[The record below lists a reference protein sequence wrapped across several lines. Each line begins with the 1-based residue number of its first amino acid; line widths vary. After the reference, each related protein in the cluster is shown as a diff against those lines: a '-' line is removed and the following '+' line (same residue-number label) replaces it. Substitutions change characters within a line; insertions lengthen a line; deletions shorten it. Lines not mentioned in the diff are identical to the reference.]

1 MVPCQTHV
9 MLKWQEHLNSSWAA
23 EDSQTATRQG
33 AAGLYAKLLH
43 NKEVVGVAQPV
54 MDLIGPRLP
63 DFQYESSAAEE
74 REEYLS
80 SLLHS
85 QRCLA
90 HRVLARTPYALGLH
104 HRLVVLQ
111 RIYYALHSK
120 YHDRFR
126 APAPSQTMTSQD
138 SGAMEPAS
146 EPWLPGGGS
155 RVKSGTDVLIEMGVR
170 TGLSLLFALLQQNWR
185 YAREDPG
192 VALCNDVLAT
202 ASSVLASLPPLSLAN
217 ENKIPAVGLDC
228 LAQVADFLKKTSVS
242 SGSGGADRAGR
253 RLALE
258 LLLGLA
264 VQRGSLRFLLEW
276 VEVALAASSSSIT
289 SSTGSQQLQS
299 EGGVGYDLIYQTLL
313 QMRQYSGFR
322 GDSLNSQALKKD
334 ADGLCSLS
342 HVALCLFEEICNLA
356 SNCLCSCSAGSAS
369 PGGVENDAV
378 MVYVWGSNSSH
389 QLAEGTLEKILQ
401 PKLAQGF
408 SDAQMIEAG
417 QYCTFSVSAD
427 GSVKACGKG
436 SYGRLGLGDSNNQSM
451 PKKLALEP
459 PRNMCKV
466 SSSKGSDGHTL
477 AVTGEGEV
485 FSWGDGDYGKLG
497 HGNSAT
503 QKYPKII
510 QGPLLGKVV
519 VCVSAGYR
527 HSAAVTNDGEL
538 YTWGEGDFGRLG
550 HSDSHS
556 RNVPTL
562 VKDISGV
569 GQAACGSSHTMA
581 VAQDGRMVWSFG
593 GGDNGKLGHGDTNR
607 VYRPK
612 VIEALHGFII
622 RKVCAGSQSSLALTS
637 AGQVFAWG
645 CGSCL
650 GCGSSETTSLRPRF
664 IEELSVTKIIDI
676 SCGDSHCLALS
687 HENEVYAWGNNA
699 MGQCGQGHTST
710 PVTKPKKVIGL
721 EGVSIQQ
728 ITAGTSHSLAWT
740 AVPTDRQLV
749 AWHRPFCVDLEES
762 TFTYLRSFLERY
774 CDGIGGEMP
783 PAPFPSRREHHQ
795 FVLLCMK
802 LLSIHLSLAHAGGT
816 GATVLGAQGRPL
828 RNLLFRLIDSS
839 VPESIQQAV
848 MNTLSIGASLL
859 LPPLR
864 ERTELLH
871 SLLPQGPESW
881 ESLSKGQRLQLDM
894 VLNSLQEQSHVA
906 SLLGY
911 SSPGE
916 LTAGAGPLGPPLTS
930 SPDRPSP
937 SPEALHDHLHL
948 AEMLLKTLLLSIG
961 FYTERAFGELEKNS
975 DKQQSSRSQRQTD
988 PPSHFHHLLS
998 ALHKHLLAHCYS
1010 QTNTEDDSSVT
1021 LLHKHLCLLL
1031 PYTAETFRRSTI
1043 LLEESSLD
1051 KHVIHKLHTV
1061 LLSSVAGSLLCQVMY
1076 SLLLLPLWV
1085 VRPLLTHLLCLLEH
1099 LNEFNCLLP
1108 DTALLEER
1116 ELEAACSG
1124 QLDDTERAGPSHGGA
1139 EDDGWVWLLD
1149 LERSVALAI
1158 GRCLGGMLQGP
1169 PPSVQERTSEYW
1181 LCNPL
1186 LRNGLEM
1193 DFEQLDSSTSWLT
1206 EAVLLGCPDAKLAD
1220 LCLSEENSMLME
1232 LALGSS
1238 REPAGGL
1245 WRKMKEYAIS
1255 RDWDNSGP
1263 SGDSLLETACRCSLA
1278 ALLKHTG
1285 LQDEAYWQDKYEPCE
1300 MLIEIYEMVY
1310 KIRSAL
1316 LAHKDTPVTTANTQA
1331 LANSKQSPSGQDRQE
1346 PGPSGREQQADRGK
1360 DQDPELGGHSG
1371 GHGTHQGGQFL
1382 PTTAEHNQ
1390 EEGPEEDTP
1399 SISSM
1404 YLPEV
1409 LQCFLATRE
1418 AMQLQQ
1424 NETVYESSGTSTLP
1438 SSTESPGT
1446 PEREPPNTQGWERRR
1461 GSEEGMSFP
1470 VACHLVVSR
1479 CVFLLLG
1486 VRPAW
1491 QEQSEETGQAE
1502 STGARKS
1509 TSSTDSLLSPKA
1521 EQSRFTL
1528 GSRKPSAG
1536 QSRNSFKNRMGLPLC
1551 SLGIMKDAWER
1562 LRQCIS
1568 PTTSSMCQGGAGSS
1582 SSVLS
1587 QVFHFLCGSLLRPT
1601 PPSSLLEREA
1611 GSQADPKAITL
1622 AMYQQQQRAEVR
1634 LEALCQISS
1643 FLSEMEE
1650 KSSGS
1655 GSSPPLRFPGLLQS
1669 VQLQFLSGCFGL
1681 GTPITGCQS
1690 GDNDQMYHYTSG
1702 TQSASMFTQREL
1714 QSAAHTLYQQVVRVL
1729 RQKVLTEREQT
1740 GSYQPL
1746 LLATVF
1752 ALNFHYQPV
1761 DLVVVCKSGIL
1772 EILPLLTDNTCVLMN
1787 QRWLVASVSGSMLLN
1802 GAVKLACAR
1811 LLQILAIAASSC
1823 EDSLPLDVSQALL
1836 DVMCEQLQSLLHMV
1850 HQQEALENTATEEA
1864 DQDTSTK
1871 RIRIEGMEMVRSSRV
1886 IESQLADFLV
1896 FLRRILS
1903 LRVTK
1908 RVSAFIKWIDPLMTI
1923 ISHKCSS
1930 GSPRFRNLRTKLL
1943 AFHILEG
1950 LLPAC
1955 SDTAQIEQIVDQ
1967 LFGLLSV
1974 CMWEEPLAVKKNQ
1987 EKTAESSNRDPGS
2000 EDESIPIGDFSFD
2013 PYKLICCSLESGN
2026 VLSHGSG
2033 GKGYGLATT
2042 AINSGCFIWKF
2053 NITKENKGNEG
2064 TCIGVSR
2071 WPIRDYNHRTTT
2083 DMWLYRAYSGSLY
2096 HGGELGRALPSFTQ
2110 GDTITCIL
2118 DMEARTIS
2126 FAKNNK
2132 EPKLAFEGV
2141 EATELYPCVLF
2152 YSSNPGEKVALCD
2165 LQMRGMP
2172 SDLLPGEPLCS
2183 PRTTVLLEATV
2194 QLLCRLHQCD
2204 GYWTQHINQH
2214 MQSRLELIGPLM
2226 KEGGLGT
2233 VKHAGP
2239 RPKGI
2244 DEREK
2249 NKEQVRTCVG
2259 EETVEPGDLVTG
2271 PSGLSE
2277 TQLGALC
2284 SEVWPVLA
2292 LIGGVDSGLR
2302 AGGLCLHKPSGRR
2315 ATLLGVLK
2323 EGSPLAKLQWE
2334 EADLSVSFLNSWS
2347 PSDTPL
2353 SSLEPCDV
2361 PQCDVS
2367 RFRGLKPSVLL
2378 DLIFLTGL
2386 LEEQEEARERG
2397 GGAGRTRKS
2406 CSSEQE
2412 EEGWSIPRSVL
2423 ERRLDEDIARVMMDD
2438 DDIERGTGLTE
2449 EREEREGERERNSH
2463 PSPTRALSESCDD
2476 PEEGST
2482 SSSCPPTPTPTLP
2495 TPSPHQT
2502 KPQPDV
2508 FSLELR
2514 AVRVSYLLL
2523 GALKSLAVILSCGK
2537 FTDLLLVPKHQDPS
2551 TAAILTSSSPDQ
2563 AKPGDSGL
2571 SPAPAGEDSN
2581 AAEMRSVL
2589 QFMVRSMVKWAVRP
2603 CPIKQ
2608 SVSLSD
2614 LERAQVLIFKGTL
2627 NTLQEDKGTK
2637 DRKEPGHHSSS
2648 QPLSKTSSSVSLYST
2663 GSEGTAIFG
2672 QSNGASASSST
2683 NDLAAS
2689 LLSALQADG
2698 LENFNPFLP
2707 INLLQRM
2714 VLARFPTLAGLVN
2727 NPPML
2732 HGPGPGFGLA
2742 TSSSCEGFTEQQTSF
2757 MEPCA
2762 NSQARSRG
2770 AERPQMFVPVR
2781 LLEMGFSMRHI
2792 YKAMEAAGVA
2802 GEVDSRTIE
2811 VLASW
2816 MLEHPLTEE
2825 LQMESQP
2832 AGAST
2837 TETPSPDGPETVQ
2850 CPEAPTSEPNESL
2863 LAGLDLVEREN
2874 FLDVHLT
2881 RNRPPPARRQRSSL
2895 GHRTSFR
2902 RADSP
2907 SPNPIPP
2914 LYRQDPGV
2922 SEWPERAETHPFAAE
2937 EESELGYMDDPYHEE
2952 PYEELQFREFI
2963 SSERDTLWMV
2973 EGGEEHQPHDMVQC
2987 ELCNT
2992 LTLQFNNH
3000 MKRHHP
3006 GCGQSAGRRGYRST
3020 GAYVD
3025 GWFGGECGSGSPYYL
3040 LCSTCREKYLAANL
3054 GEIGSKH
3061 DRLKGLAS
3069 DLIGRLDS
3077 TSDED
3082 WELGP
3087 LDDSDPD
3094 RLTGLED
3101 FGVLLRPL
3109 GLSEKKLVP
3118 DPIPFTENDPLGA
3131 LVNSTSNPDGSMIQK
3146 GVVSIDTKGLG
3157 SSGPLT
3163 LGEQAASLR
3172 DPQDR
3177 LQALGRVTS
3186 TAQILLAYSMVM
3198 RALSQTSSSVSVCSA
3213 SSGLEGLGL
3222 ADIRIL
3228 VRLMCLAAAGRVHT
3242 SVDQQGVAGG
3252 SRGCGGATESSSSA
3266 FLSFLSSAIGSLVSH
3281 SPTAYRELVDICTQD
3296 LMAAATGMN
3305 LGAISDPAQRVRL
3318 TSTLKRAPQQDVTP
3332 LTPPTFLVTQSL
3344 VSLLTEKG
3352 IRYRYSPERTVTEQH
3367 ETKGPEA
3374 GSPSAAVPPPQVGA
3388 RVGPLEL
3395 ANALAACAL
3404 SARLTSKHRQW
3415 AAQQLVQALAAS
3427 ERERDNPIRPQTYS
3441 DMAGDLRKCPLKK
3454 LEGHHGRVTSCTWN
3468 NEQGLLATGAQD
3480 GTVRLWDVNQ
3490 NTADLQCTHSC
3501 SISDDRRGSEA
3512 AGGAHLVSPVYW
3524 SSGGT
3529 LLAAFQNKI
3538 INIWTVN
3545 GAQGHVEAQPSWVTA
3560 LSWVQTSSPFPT
3572 QGGIAGK
3579 DAQPESL
3586 LVGRLDGSL
3595 CRLQVTE
3602 DFSIEST
3609 ELTRC
3614 HRKESP
3620 QCVAWHSVDKP
3631 FAVGYPDGKILL
3643 ATAESYETEQPLL
3656 LSAFPESVSILRWD
3670 PTGHLLLSTGRSEVV
3685 KIWGRAGGTWITL
3698 HSLFHT
3704 GTVNTAEWC
3713 PLPGRG
3719 PEPRLMMAVGSQN
3732 GLLNVWTLPQG
3743 GTNVSVPKFLGS
3755 SSSQEN
3761 NSGIKRGS
3769 AKCVFRLSGHITAV
3783 KTLSFCPSGLALVS
3797 GGIGGLLNIWSLQD
3811 GSILQTVVT
3820 GLGSVVSTTWI
3831 PNVGVAACS
3840 GRSKDALLIRCTSDW
3855 ISQNHVLASC
3865 RTVLRTQGILG
3876 LNRAP
3881 CMAVFLERL
3890 PTLLQE
3896 QYSYE
3901 RSHVT
3906 AGDQLV
3912 HSAFL
3917 QSLAS
3922 LTVGLSLEQY
3932 LCRPCRPPH
3941 HHPASL
3947 SLDHTHSC
3955 PMEWSWLQT
3964 FSTTVKS
3971 AEAIA
3976 RGTAF
3981 PESFTVPEFQ
3991 QAGTTELT
3999 KPLDN
4004 SKWSFMMDEQLM
4016 SWATTR
4022 PEDWQQGGKSQ
4033 VFLWGNG
4040 RHGQLADA
4048 GTNLMV
4054 PTIAPSLSQTH
4065 QVVCGQNCTFL
4076 VQANGTVLA
4085 VGEGSYGRLGQGN
4098 SDDLY
4103 TPTVISALQGYVVT
4117 QLVTSC
4123 GSDGHSLALTETG
4136 EVFSWGDGDYGKLGH
4151 GNSERQRRPKQ
4162 VEALQGEEVVQ
4173 LACGFKHSA
4182 VITTDGKLLT
4192 FGSGDSGRLGQRSTS
4207 NKMLPERVTALEG
4220 YHIGQVSC
4228 GINHTLVLSSDGMS
4242 VWSFGDGDY
4251 GKLGTGPCTV
4261 KSYPQKVEQLCNK
4274 GIKKVGCGTQF
4285 SVVLA
4290 KDGHVYTFGQERL
4303 IGLPD
4308 SLLKNHNRPQVVP
4321 ALEGVFVEDIA
4332 VGCEHV
4338 LVLSSTGD
4346 VYAWGCNC
4354 EGQLGLGHSSPV
4366 KEPTLVTGL
4375 QGNNVRQISAGR
4387 CHSSAWT
4394 TPSPS
4399 VKASGASAN
4408 LQLGLPQSIPPQY
4421 NALKDCSPDVLNTR
4435 LRVLYH
4441 FSDLMYKSWRL
4452 LNLHPRNQVSSSRYS
4467 SGTAAIVQGQLRGL
4481 LSPKVNTLPLVR
4493 SIGRTMTQGKTYGPQ
4508 ITVKRIS
4515 TRGRSSKPIFVQ
4527 IAKQVVSLNPLELRL
4542 PSRAW
4547 KVKLV
4552 GEGADDAGGVFD
4564 DTITEMCQELQ
4575 SGVVDLLIHTP
4586 NSSTDVGSNT
4596 DRFLLNPAAV
4606 SEDHMVQFRFLGI
4619 LMAVAIRTKKPLDLH
4634 LAPWVWKQLC
4644 CIPLGG
4650 PDLEEVDLLTY
4661 RSLHGIRHLDN
4672 SGITEDNFHVMIP
4685 LDSFMAHS
4693 ADGKLVPV
4701 VPGGHNISLTF
4712 SNKSDYV
4719 ERTLDYRLHEMDR
4732 QVAAVREGMSS
4743 IIPVPLLSLLTARQ
4757 LEQLVCG
4764 LPEVSVEMLKKVV
4777 RYRDITDSHQLIGWL
4792 WQSLE
4797 EFANEERVLFLR
4809 FVSGRSRL
4817 PSNPADITQKFQIIK
4832 VDRPVNGLPTAQTCF
4847 FQLRLPPY
4855 TSQAIL
4861 AERLRYS
4868 IHNCPS
4874 IDMDNYMLSRNTDPA
4889 DGSDTEY

>member
-9 MLKWQEHLNSSWAA
+9 MLKWQEHLNSSWAT
-23 EDSQTATRQG
+23 EDSVQTARRQG
-33 AAGLYAKLLH
+33 AAVLYDKLLH
-43 NKEVVGVAQPV
+43 NKEVVGLAQPV
-54 MDLIGPRLP
+54 QDLIGPRLP

-80 SLLHS
+80 ALLHS

-90 HRVLARTPYALGLH
+90 HRMLARTPFALGLH

-126 APAPSQTMTSQD
+126 SPPPAQAAA
-138 SGAMEPAS
+138 SGSECGVLEPVA
-146 EPWLPGGGS
+146 EPWLPGSSS
-155 RVKSGTDVLIEMGVR
+155 RSKTGTDVLIEMGVR

-185 YAREDPG
+185 YASAAHAAREDPG
-192 VALCNDVLAT
+192 AALCNDVLAT

-217 ENKIPAVGLDC
+217 ENKISAVGLDC

-242 SGSGGADRAGR
+242 SGGGGGGGADRAGR

-276 VEVALAASSSSIT
+276 VEVALAASSSYASSPS
-289 SSTGSQQLQS
+289 SSTTPSSSSSRPLPS
-299 EGGVGYDLIYQTLL
+299 EPEAGVGYDLIHQTLL

-322 GDSLNSQALKKD
+322 GDSANTQVLKKD

-342 HVALCLFEEICNLA
+342 HVALCLFEEICTLA
-356 SNCLCSCSAGSAS
+356 SNCLCSCSSAGSAT
-369 PGGVENDAV
+369 PGVENDTV

-451 PKKLALEP
+451 PKKLVLEP
-459 PRNMCKV
+459 PRNMKKV

-477 AVTGEGEV
+477 AVTAEGEV

-569 GQAACGSSHTMA
+569 GQAACGSSHTVA
-581 VAQDGRMVWSFG
+581 VAQDGRIVWSFG

-612 VIEALHGFII
+612 VIEALHGYVI

-762 TFTYLRSFLERY
+762 TFTYLRNFLERY
-774 CDGIGGEMP
+774 CDGIGDDTP
-783 PAPFPSRREHHQ
+783 PAPFPSKREHHQ

-828 RNLLFRLIDSS
+828 RNLLFRLIDSN

-911 SSPGE
+911 SAPGE
-916 LTAGAGPLGPPLTS
+916 LGASGPPLAHTPS
-930 SPDRPSP
+930 DRPS
-937 SPEALHDHLHL
+937 STSSLPEAYDNLHL
-948 AEMLLKTLLLSIG
+948 AEVLLKTLLLSIG

-975 DKQQSSRSQRQTD
+975 DKKQSSQTPRQTD

-998 ALHKHLLAHCYS
+998 ALHKHLLAHCYIY
-1010 QTNTEDDSSVT
+1010 TNTEDDSSVT

-1031 PYTAETFRRSTI
+1031 PYAAETFRRSTI
-1043 LLEESSLD
+1043 LLEESNLD
-1051 KHVIHKLHTV
+1051 THVITKLHLV
-1061 LLSSVAGSLLCQVMY
+1061 LYSSVAGSLLCQVMY
-1076 SLLLLPLWV
+1076 SLLLLPLGV
-1085 VRPLLTHLLCLLEH
+1085 VRPLLSHLLALLEH
-1099 LNEFNCLLP
+1099 LNHFNSLLP
-1108 DTALLEER
+1108 DTARLEEL
-1116 ELEAACSG
+1116 ELDTQETAESCS
-1124 QLDDTERAGPSHGGA
+1124 DKRDGGRSSLGTP
-1139 EDDGWVWLLD
+1139 EEDGWVWLLD

-1169 PPSVQERTSEYW
+1169 PLSVHERMSEFW
-1181 LCNPL
+1181 LVNPL

-1193 DFEQLDSSTSWLT
+1193 DLEQLDCSTAWLT
-1206 EAVLLGCPDAKLAD
+1206 EAVLLGCTDARLSDLNLAED
-1220 LCLSEENSMLME
+1220 TSMLLE
-1232 LALGSS
+1232 LALGSA
-1238 REPAGGL
+1238 REPASSL
-1245 WRKMKEYAIS
+1245 WRKMKDFAAS
-1255 RDWDNSGP
+1255 RDWDSGGP
-1263 SGDSLLETACRCSLA
+1263 SGDSLLETVCRCSLA

-1285 LQDEAYWQDKYEPCE
+1285 LQDEAYWQDRLEPCE
-1300 MLIEIYEMVY
+1300 RLIEIYEMVEQ
-1310 KIRSAL
+1310 IRSTL
-1316 LAHKDTPVTTANTQA
+1316 LAHKDSSGKAANAQA
-1331 LANSKQSPSGQDRQE
+1331 LATAKQSSHGSQSPSEDRPDMELQE
-1346 PGPSGREQQADRGK
+1346 ASSQAAGAAM
-1360 DQDPELGGHSG
+1360 
-1371 GHGTHQGGQFL
+1371 
-1382 PTTAEHNQ
+1382 AEHNQ
-1390 EEGPEEDTP
+1390 EEAAEEDTP

-1438 SSTESPGT
+1438 SSAESPDS
-1446 PEREPPNTQGWERRR
+1446 PEREALSRQQWERQR
-1461 GSEEGMSFP
+1461 GSEEGLPFP
-1470 VACHLVVSR
+1470 AACHLVVSR
-1479 CVFLLLG
+1479 CLFLLLG

-1491 QEQSEETGQAE
+1491 QEPSETDAGR
-1502 STGARKS
+1502 SDSYGARKS
-1509 TSSTDSLLSPKA
+1509 SSSTESLLSPRSEGRFSMDSKKSDP
-1521 EQSRFTL
+1521 SRTSS
-1528 GSRKPSAG
+1528 G
-1536 QSRNSFKNRMGLPLC
+1536 SFKNKMGLPLC

-1568 PTTSSMCQGGAGSS
+1568 PTNSTVCHDGGAGSS
-1582 SSVLS
+1582 PVLS
-1587 QVFHFLCGSLLRPT
+1587 QVLHFLCGNLLRPS
-1601 PPSSLLEREA
+1601 PSSPLSQLEREA
-1611 GSQADPKAITL
+1611 GGQADPKAITL
-1622 AMYQQQQRAEVR
+1622 AMSQQQHRAEVR
-1634 LEALCQISS
+1634 LEALCQISF

-1655 GSSPPLRFPGLLQS
+1655 TAPPRFPGLLQS

-1681 GTPITGCQS
+1681 GTPYTGCGS
-1690 GDNDQMYHYTSG
+1690 GDSDKIQHYTSG
-1702 TQSASMFTQREL
+1702 TQSASMAAQRDL
-1714 QSAAHTLYQQVVRVL
+1714 QAAAHGLYQQVVRVL
-1729 RQKVLTEREQT
+1729 RQKVHLEKEQT
-1740 GSYQPL
+1740 GSYQHL

-1752 ALNFHYQPV
+1752 GLNFHYQPV
-1761 DLVVVCKSGIL
+1761 DLVVVIKCGVLDIL
-1772 EILPLLTDNTCVLMN
+1772 SQLTDNTCVLMN
-1787 QRWLVASVSGSMLLN
+1787 QRWLASSVSGHMLLS
-1802 GAVKLACAR
+1802 GAVKLASAR

-1823 EDSLPLDVSQALL
+1823 EEDLPLEVSQALM
-1836 DVMCEQLQSLLHMV
+1836 DVMCEQLQSLLHTV
-1850 HQQEALENTATEEA
+1850 SQQEALERVGAQELELEVVA
-1864 DQDTSTK
+1864 K
-1871 RIRIEGMEMVRSSRV
+1871 RPKLDGMEVFRSSKV

-1903 LRVTK
+1903 QRVTK
-1908 RVSAFIKWIDPLMTI
+1908 KVSAFVKWIDPLMTI

-1943 AFHILEG
+1943 AFHLLEC
-1950 LLPAC
+1950 LLSSCSEPAQM
-1955 SDTAQIEQIVDQ
+1955 TQIVNQ
-1967 LFGLLSV
+1967 LFGLLSFY
-1974 CMWEEPLAVKKNQ
+1974 MWEEPLVEKKKREDMS
-1987 EKTAESSNRDPGS
+1987 EKHTRESGS
-2000 EDESIPIGDFSFD
+2000 DDECIPIGDFSFD
-2013 PYKLICCSLESGN
+2013 PYKLICCSLENGN

-2042 AINSGCFIWKF
+2042 AITSGCFIWKF
-2053 NITKENKGNEG
+2053 YITKENKGNEG

-2126 FAKNNK
+2126 FGKNNK

-2141 EATELYPCVLF
+2141 DATELYPCVLF

-2194 QLLCRLHQCD
+2194 QLLSRLNQCD
-2204 GYWTQHINQH
+2204 HWTPIISQHIQE
-2214 MQSRLELIGPLM
+2214 RLELIGPLM

-2233 VKHAGP
+2233 VKPAGVGS
-2239 RPKGI
+2239 KASEEQDG
-2244 DEREK
+2244 EK
-2249 NKEQVRTCVG
+2249 VDQAPGHSPPG
-2259 EETVEPGDLVTG
+2259 ELVTG

-2277 TQLGALC
+2277 VQLAALC

-2361 PQCDVS
+2361 QRSDVT
-2367 RFRGLKPSVLL
+2367 RLQGLKPSVLL
-2378 DLIFLTGL
+2378 DLILLTGL
-2386 LEEQEEARERG
+2386 LEEQEGVRG
-2397 GGAGRTRKS
+2397 GRGRPPPPRKS
-2406 CSSEQE
+2406 CSDE
-2412 EEGWSIPRSVL
+2412 ENVPRAEL
-2423 ERRLDEDIARVMMDD
+2423 ERLLDEDIARVMDECLEGVGLPEEEEEEEEEEKSRESVEER
-2438 DDIERGTGLTE
+2438 IERDPF
-2449 EREEREGERERNSH
+2449 
-2463 PSPTRALSESCDD
+2463 PSPSSPGAIVTEPSEEQEVASSPPPHPPRA
-2476 PEEGST
+2476 
-2482 SSSCPPTPTPTLP
+2482 
-2495 TPSPHQT
+2495 
-2502 KPQPDV
+2502 PQQAKPDV

-2514 AVRVSYLLL
+2514 SVRVSYLLL
-2523 GALKSLAVILSCGK
+2523 GSLKSLAVILSMGK
-2537 FTDLLLVPKHQDPS
+2537 FTDMLLVPKHDLPTSLSSPS
-2551 TAAILTSSSPDQ
+2551 PNQSPDQ
-2563 AKPGDSGL
+2563 SKAGGPG
-2571 SPAPAGEDSN
+2571 PGEES
-2581 AAEMRSVL
+2581 AELRTVL
-2589 QFMVRSMVKWAVRP
+2589 QFVVRRMVKWAVRP
-2603 CPIKQ
+2603 CPIRQ
-2608 SVSLSD
+2608 SVALAD
-2614 LERAQVLIFKGTL
+2614 LERAQIMVYRGALSSL
-2627 NTLQEDKGTK
+2627 HEDKGVK
-2637 DRKEPGHHSSS
+2637 DRKESGHHSSS
-2648 QPLSKTSSSVSLYST
+2648 QPVSKSSSSVSLYST

-2672 QSNGASASSST
+2672 QSNGGSASSST

-2689 LLSALQADG
+2689 LLTALQADG

-2727 NPPML
+2727 TPPML
-2732 HGPGPGFGLA
+2732 HPGFSLA
-2742 TSSSCEGFTEQQTSF
+2742 SSASCEGFTEQQTSF
-2757 MEPCA
+2757 LEPMPC
-2762 NSQARSRG
+2762 STQARSSL
-2770 AERPQMFVPVR
+2770 ERPQMFVPVR

-2792 YKAMEAAGVA
+2792 YRAMEAAGVT

-2816 MLEHPLTEE
+2816 MLEHPLTEDQQTGE
-2825 LQMESQP
+2825 GQTLGDSVD
-2832 AGAST
+2832 S
-2837 TETPSPDGPETVQ
+2837 PSPDGPETVQ
-2850 CPEAPTSEPNESL
+2850 CPEVPIREPSESL

-2881 RNRPPPARRQRSSL
+2881 RNRPPPARRQRSGL
-2895 GHRTSFR
+2895 GQRTSFR

-2922 SEWPERAETHPFAAE
+2922 SDWPEQVESHPYAAE

-2952 PYEELQFREFI
+2952 PYEELLTPEFI

-2973 EGGEEHQPHDMVQC
+2973 EGGEEHHEHHEMVEC

-3040 LCSTCREKYLAANL
+3040 LCTTCREKYLAANL
-3054 GEIGSKH
+3054 GEAGSKH
-3061 DRLKGLAS
+3061 HRMKGLAS

-3077 TSDED
+3077 TGSDDD
-3082 WELGP
+3082 WELS
-3087 LDDSDPD
+3087 LQEESDSD
-3094 RLTGLED
+3094 RLTGQED
-3101 FGVLLRPL
+3101 FTQLLRPL
-3109 GLSEKKLVP
+3109 GLSEKRLVP
-3118 DPIPFTENDPLGA
+3118 DPISFSEPDPLGA
-3131 LVNSTSNPDGSMIQK
+3131 LVHGAGRPERVLVQK
-3146 GVVSIDTKGLG
+3146 GLVSFDQKGA
-3157 SSGPLT
+3157 SGPLS

-3177 LQALGRVTS
+3177 LQALRRVTS

-3198 RALSQTSSSVSVCSA
+3198 RALCQTSSSA
-3213 SSGLEGLGL
+3213 SMSSQSRGLEALGL
-3222 ADIRIL
+3222 ANIRIL
-3228 VRLMCLAAAGRVHT
+3228 VRLMCLAAAGRVPAHA
-3242 SVDQQGVAGG
+3242 DQEA
-3252 SRGCGGATESSSSA
+3252 AAAAASSGRAASSG

-3281 SPTAYRELVDICTQD
+3281 SPSTYGELVDICTQD
-3296 LMAAATGMN
+3296 LMAAATGTN
-3305 LGAISDPAQRVRL
+3305 IGAISDPQQRARLGSGLKTSPQGPHAQH
-3318 TSTLKRAPQQDVTP
+3318 QTP
-3332 LTPPTFLVTQSL
+3332 STFLVTQSL

-3352 IRYRYSPERTVTEQH
+3352 IRYRYTPDRTTEY
-3367 ETKGPEA
+3367 EA
-3374 GSPSAAVPPPQVGA
+3374 KDSGSPGTSSTTIGSPPPQLVA

-3395 ANALAACAL
+3395 ANALAACVL

-3415 AAQQLVQALAAS
+3415 AAQQLVQALASS
-3427 ERERDNPIRPQTYS
+3427 ERENPARPQTYS

-3454 LEGHHGRVTSCTWN
+3454 LEGHTGRVTSCSWSG
-3468 NEQGLLATGAQD
+3468 EQALLATAAQD
-3480 GTVRLWDVNQ
+3480 GTVRLWDVSQ
-3490 NTADLQCTHSC
+3490 TTADLQATLTC
-3501 SISDDRRGSEA
+3501 SLIDDRQSSER
-3512 AGGAHLVSPVYW
+3512 AGGAHLVSPAYW
-3524 SSGGT
+3524 SSGGS
-3529 LLAAFQNKI
+3529 LLAAFQHKHL
-3538 INIWTVN
+3538 NIWTLD
-3545 GAQGHVEAQPSWVTA
+3545 GARSHVEAQGSWVTA
-3560 LSWVQTSSPFPT
+3560 LCWAQTSSP
-3572 QGGIAGK
+3572 
-3579 DAQPESL
+3579 L
-3586 LVGRLDGSL
+3586 LPSSQTSGACYDSPAENLLLGRLDGSL
-3595 CRLQVTE
+3595 CWLQVTLQE
-3602 DFSIEST
+3602 QDICVEST
-3609 ELTRC
+3609 ELLRC
-3614 HRKESP
+3614 HRKEAP
-3620 QCVAWHSVDKP
+3620 QCVAWHSEDKP

-3643 ATAESYETEQPLL
+3643 ATARTSETEQPLL
-3656 LSAFPESVSILRWD
+3656 LSAFPESVSALKWD

-3685 KIWGRAGGTWITL
+3685 KIWGRAAGSWMTL

-3704 GTVNTAEWC
+3704 GTVNTAVWC
-3713 PLPGRG
+3713 PLPGKG
-3719 PEPRLMMAVGSQN
+3719 PEPRLMMAVGCQN
-3732 GLLNVWTLPQG
+3732 GLLYVWTLPQG
-3743 GTNVSVPKFLGS
+3743 GNSVSVPNFLSNSPSQEKS
-3755 SSSQEN
+3755 SST
-3761 NSGIKRGS
+3761 KRGS

-3783 KTLSFCPSGLALVS
+3783 KTLSFCHSGLALVS

-3811 GSILQTVVT
+3811 GSVLQTVVT
-3820 GLGSVVSTTWI
+3820 GLGSVVCTTWI

-3840 GRSKDALLIRCTSDW
+3840 GRSKDILLIHCSPDW
-3855 ISQNHVLASC
+3855 ISQNHVLAYC
-3865 RTVLRTQGILG
+3865 RTVLRNQGILG

-3890 PTLLQE
+3890 PLLLQE
-3896 QYSYE
+3896 QYTYE
-3901 RSHVT
+3901 RNHVT

-3922 LTVGLSLEQY
+3922 LTVGLSLEQH
-3932 LCRPCRPPH
+3932 LCRCPRPPH
-3941 HHPASL
+3941 HAGPDTPHS
-3947 SLDHTHSC
+3947 SC
-3955 PMEWSWLQT
+3955 PLEWSWLAT
-3964 FSTTVKS
+3964 YATTIRS
-3971 AEAIA
+3971 AEALA
-3976 RGTAF
+3976 RGTVF

-3991 QAGTTELT
+3991 ETGVVELS

-4016 SWATTR
+4016 TWATTR
-4022 PEDWQQGGKSQ
+4022 PEDWQQGGKSE
-4033 VFLWGNG
+4033 VYMWGNG

-4054 PTIAPSLSQTH
+4054 PTLAPSLSQTQ

-4076 VQANGTVLA
+4076 VQASGTVLA

-4103 TPTVISALQGYVVT
+4103 APTVISALQGYVVT

-4162 VEALQGEEVVQ
+4162 IEALQGEEVVE

-4182 VITTDGKLLT
+4182 VVTVDGKLFT

-4207 NKMLPERVTALEG
+4207 NKMLPERVAALEG

-4228 GINHTLVLSSDGMS
+4228 GINHTLVLSSDGMTI
-4242 VWSFGDGDY
+4242 WAFGDGDY

-4261 KSYPQKVEQLCNK
+4261 KCYPQKVEQLCNK
-4274 GIKKVGCGTQF
+4274 GIRKIGCGTQF

-4290 KDGHVYTFGQERL
+4290 NDGHVYTFGQERL

-4308 SLLKNHNRPQVVP
+4308 SMLKNHNRPQVVP
-4321 ALEGVFVEDIA
+4321 ALEGVFVEDMA

-4338 LVLSSTGD
+4338 LALSSTGD

-4354 EGQLGLGHSSPV
+4354 EGQLGLGHCNPV
-4366 KEPTLVTGL
+4366 KEPTLITAL
-4375 QGNNVRQISAGR
+4375 QGKNIRQVSAGR
-4387 CHSSAWT
+4387 CHTSAWT
-4394 TPSPS
+4394 APSTS
-4399 VKASGASAN
+4399 TKATGSCGS

-4421 NALKDCSPDVLNTR
+4421 NALKDCSPDILNTR

-4441 FSDLMYKSWRL
+4441 FSDLMYRSWRL
-4452 LNLHPRNQVSSSRYS
+4452 LNLDPRNQVSASRYS

-4586 NSSTDVGSNT
+4586 NSSTDIGSNT
-4596 DRFLLNPAAV
+4596 DRFLLNPGAA

-4644 CIPLGG
+4644 TIPLGG

-4661 RSLHGIRHLDN
+4661 RSLQGILHLDN
-4672 SGITEDNFHVMIP
+4672 TDITEDNFPVMIP
-4685 LDSFMAHS
+4685 LDSFVAHS

-4701 VPGGHNISLTF
+4701 VPGGRNISLNF
-4712 SNKSDYV
+4712 SNRTEYV
-4719 ERTLDYRLHEMDR
+4719 EKALEYRLHEMDS
-4732 QVAAVREGMSS
+4732 QVAAVREGMST

-4764 LPEVSVEMLKKVV
+4764 LPEVSVETLKKVV
-4777 RYRDITDSHQLIGWL
+4777 RYRDITDTHQLIGWL

-4797 EFANEERVLFLR
+4797 EFTNEERVLFLR

-4832 VDRPVNGLPTAQTCF
+4832 VDRPINGLPTAQTCF

-4855 TSQAIL
+4855 TSQAVL

-4874 IDMDNYMLSRNTDPA
+4874 IDMDNYMLSRNTDAA

>member
-1 MVPCQTHV
+1 MVPSQTHV
-9 MLKWQEHLNSSWAA
+9 MLKWQEHLNSSWSA
-23 EDSQTATRQG
+23 EDSVQTATRGG
-33 AAGLYAKLLH
+33 AAALYAKLLH
-43 NKEVVGVAQPV
+43 NREVVGLAQPV
-54 MDLIGPRLP
+54 QDLIGPRLP
-63 DFQYESSAAEE
+63 DFQYEWSAAEE
-74 REEYLS
+74 KQEHVAA
-80 SLLHS
+80 LLHS
-85 QRCLA
+85 QRCLTQ
-90 HRVLARTPYALGLH
+90 RMLARTPYALALH
-104 HRLVVLQ
+104 HRTLALQ

-126 APAPSQTMTSQD
+126 PAPPAPSAAAAAEA
-138 SGAMEPAS
+138 GALEPAA
-146 EPWLPGGGS
+146 EPWSPGA
-155 RVKSGTDVLIEMGVR
+155 RVRSGTDVLIEMGVR
-170 TGLSLLFALLQQNWR
+170 TGLSLLFALLQQNWLQ
-185 YAREDPG
+185 ARRDPG
-192 VALCNDVLAT
+192 LALCNDVLAT
-202 ASSVLASLPPLSLAN
+202 ASSVLSSLPPLSLAN

-242 SGSGGADRAGR
+242 GSGADRAGR

-264 VQRGSLRFLLEW
+264 MQRGSLRFLLEW
-276 VEVALAASSSSIT
+276 MEVALAASAAASAVSC
-289 SSTGSQQLQS
+289 GSDPSRAQ
-299 EGGVGYDLIYQTLL
+299 GGIGYDLIAQTLL
-313 QMRQYSGFR
+313 KMRQYSGFR
-322 GDSLNSQALKKD
+322 GESVNAQLLKKD
-334 ADGLCSLS
+334 LDGLCNLA
-342 HVALCLFEEICNLA
+342 HVVLCLFEEICNLA
-356 SNCLCSCSAGSAS
+356 SNCLCSCSTGSAA
-369 PGGVENDAV
+369 PGMEGDAV

-436 SYGRLGLGDSNNQSM
+436 SYGRLGLGDSNNQSV
-451 PKKLALEP
+451 PKKLVLEP
-459 PRNMCKV
+459 PRNMRKV

-569 GQAACGSSHTMA
+569 GQAACGSSHTIA
-581 VAQDGRMVWSFG
+581 VAQDGRIVWSFG

-612 VIEALHGFII
+612 VIEALHGFIV

-710 PVTKPKKVIGL
+710 PVTKPKKVVGL

-762 TFTYLRSFLERY
+762 TFAYLRSFLERY
-774 CDGIGGEMP
+774 CDGISSDTP
-783 PAPFPSRREHHQ
+783 PTPFPSKREHHQ

-839 VPESIQQAV
+839 APESIQQAV
-848 MNTLSIGASLL
+848 MSTLSIGASLL

-881 ESLSKGQRLQLDM
+881 ETLSKGQRLQLDM

-916 LTAGAGPLGPPLTS
+916 FTAGLPP
-930 SPDRPSP
+930 PPSP
-937 SPEALHDHLHL
+937 ADRTSGSSDAHDHFHL
-948 AEMLLKTLLLSIG
+948 AEVLLKTLLLSIG

-975 DKQQSSRSQRQTD
+975 DKQQPSQAPKQTS

-998 ALHKHLLAHCYS
+998 AMHKHLLAHCYI
-1010 QTNTEDDSSVT
+1010 NTSAEDDNSVK

-1031 PYTAETFRRSTI
+1031 PYAAETFRRSTL

-1051 KHVIHKLHTV
+1051 KHVIKKLHSV
-1061 LLSSVAGSLLCQVMY
+1061 LYGSVAGSLLCQVMY
-1076 SLLLLPLWV
+1076 SLLLLPLLV
-1085 VRPLLTHLLCLLEH
+1085 VRPLLPHLLSLLEH
-1099 LNEFNCLLP
+1099 LNELNCFLP
-1108 DTALLEER
+1108 DTGLLEET
-1116 ELEAACSG
+1116 ELEGACPELTEGVGPASG
-1124 QLDDTERAGPSHGGA
+1124 VESET
-1139 EDDGWVWLLD
+1139 WVWLLD

-1169 PPSVQERTSEYW
+1169 PLSIQETTADFW
-1181 LCNPL
+1181 LRNPL

-1193 DFEQLDSSTSWLT
+1193 DFEQLDSSMAWLT
-1206 EAVLLGCPDAKLAD
+1206 EAVLLGCADVKLGD
-1220 LCLSEENSMLME
+1220 LDVSEENGTLVE
-1232 LALGSS
+1232 LALGVA
-1238 REPAGGL
+1238 REPASGL
-1245 WRKMKEYAIS
+1245 WRRMKEYAVS
-1255 RDWDNSGP
+1255 RDWDSGP
-1263 SGDSLLETACRCSLA
+1263 LGDPLLETACRCSLA
-1278 ALLKHTG
+1278 AFLKHTG

-1300 MLIEIYEMVY
+1300 MLIEIYQMVY
-1310 KIRSAL
+1310 KVRNTL
-1316 LAHKDTPVTTANTQA
+1316 LSHKDSPGNTAKVQTPSVTKQSS
-1331 LANSKQSPSGQDRQE
+1331 LLSQSPSEERQE
-1346 PGPSGREQQADRGK
+1346 GCSGAPNERAAKEAEPGCQAA
-1360 DQDPELGGHSG
+1360 P
-1371 GHGTHQGGQFL
+1371 
-1382 PTTAEHNQ
+1382 AEHNQ
-1390 EEGPEEDTP
+1390 EEAPEEDPP

-1446 PEREPPNTQGWERRR
+1446 PEREPPQRCWDRRR
-1461 GSEEGMSFP
+1461 GSEEGLSFP
-1470 VACHLVVSR
+1470 SACHLVVSR

-1486 VRPAW
+1486 VRAAW
-1491 QEQSEETGQAE
+1491 QEQDPEEPADEQRE
-1502 STGARKS
+1502 SAGLRKS
-1509 TSSTDSLLSPKA
+1509 ISSQEGASFFSQKADFSPEMRKGENEIPDQSKTSS
-1521 EQSRFTL
+1521 
-1528 GSRKPSAG
+1528 G
-1536 QSRNSFKNRMGLPLC
+1536 SFKNKMGLPLC

-1568 PTTSSMCQGGAGSS
+1568 PSATLCPGGSS
-1582 SSVLS
+1582 PVLG
-1587 QVFHFLCGSLLRPT
+1587 QVFQFLCGSLLRS
-1601 PPSSLLEREA
+1601 PSLAEREA
-1611 GSQADPKAITL
+1611 GGSQADPRAITL
-1622 AMYQQQQRAEVR
+1622 AMAQQQQRAEVR
-1634 LEALCQISS
+1634 LEALRQISS

-1650 KSSGS
+1650 KSRC
-1655 GSSPPLRFPGLLQS
+1655 SPAPPRFPGLLQS

-1681 GTPITGCQS
+1681 GMPTS
-1690 GDNDQMYHYTSG
+1690 GALSSASEKLHHYTSG
-1702 TQSASMFTQREL
+1702 THSAKMCTQREL
-1714 QSAAHTLYQQVVRVL
+1714 QAAAHKLYQQVVRVL
-1729 RQKVLTEREQT
+1729 RQKVLAEKEQS
-1740 GSYQPL
+1740 GSYQHL

-1752 ALNFHYQPV
+1752 ALNFRYKPV
-1761 DLVVVCKSGIL
+1761 DLVVIIKCGVL
-1772 EILPLLTDNTCVLMN
+1772 EILSALTENACVLMN
-1787 QRWLVASVSGSMLLN
+1787 QRWLAASVSGHMQLG
-1802 GAVKLACAR
+1802 GAVKLASAR
-1811 LLQILAIAASSC
+1811 LLQVLAIAASSC
-1823 EDSLPLDVSQALL
+1823 EDALPLDVLQALM
-1836 DVMCEQLQSLLHMV
+1836 DVMCEQLQSLLHLV
-1850 HQQEALENTATEEA
+1850 HQQEALESGAA
-1864 DQDTSTK
+1864 DCADHGTGAKKSK
-1871 RIRIEGMEMVRSSRV
+1871 PEKGEVPRSSRV
-1886 IESQLADFLV
+1886 VESQLADFLV
-1896 FLRRILS
+1896 FLRRIVS
-1903 LRVTK
+1903 FRGTK
-1908 RVSAFIKWIDPLMTI
+1908 RVSAFAKWIDPLMSI
-1923 ISHKCSS
+1923 VSHRATP
-1930 GSPRFRNLRTKLL
+1930 GSPLFRNLRTKLL
-1943 AFHILEG
+1943 AFHILEA

-1955 SDTAQIEQIVDQ
+1955 SDPAQVKQIVDQ
-1967 LFGLLSV
+1967 LFGLLSAY
-1974 CMWEEPLAVKKNQ
+1974 MWEEHPDASRSQ
-1987 EKTAESSNRDPGS
+1987 ETAESPQKDLGR
-2000 EDESIPIGDFSFD
+2000 EDECIPIGDFSFD
-2013 PYKLICCSLESGN
+2013 PYKLTCCSLESGN

-2042 AINSGCFIWKF
+2042 AITSGCFIWKF
-2053 NITKENKGNEG
+2053 YITKENKGNEG
-2064 TCIGVSR
+2064 TCVGVSR
-2071 WPIRDYNHRTTT
+2071 WPVRDFNHRTTT

-2110 GDTITCIL
+2110 GDTVTCIL
-2118 DMEARTIS
+2118 DMEARTVS

-2141 EATELYPCVLF
+2141 DAAELYPCVLF

-2183 PRTTVLLEATV
+2183 PRGTVLLEASV
-2194 QLLCRLHQCD
+2194 QLLRRLHLCD
-2204 GYWTQHINQH
+2204 GWTPHINQH
-2214 MQSRLELIGPLM
+2214 IESRLELIGPLLC
-2226 KEGGLGT
+2226 EGGLAKPGESLAKRGLEEE
-2233 VKHAGP
+2233 VPGESGGGAGRHGEVAAGP
-2239 RPKGI
+2239 
-2244 DEREK
+2244 
-2249 NKEQVRTCVG
+2249 
-2259 EETVEPGDLVTG
+2259 
-2271 PSGLSE
+2271 SALSE
-2277 TQLGALC
+2277 PQLGALC
-2284 SEVWPVLA
+2284 REVWPVLA
-2292 LIGGVDSGLR
+2292 LIGGVDRGLR
-2302 AGGLCLHKPSGRR
+2302 AGGLCLHKPSSRR

-2353 SSLEPCDV
+2353 SALEPCDA
-2361 PQCDVS
+2361 PQLDVA
-2367 RFRGLKPSVLL
+2367 RLRGLKPAVLL
-2378 DLIFLTGL
+2378 DLIFLSGT
-2386 LEEQEEARERG
+2386 LEEQERAGPAPSPAPPPRQ
-2397 GGAGRTRKS
+2397 AGRR
-2406 CSSEQE
+2406 SE
-2412 EEGWSIPRSVL
+2412 L
-2423 ERRLDEDIARVMMDD
+2423 ERRLDEDIARIMAD
-2438 DDIERGTGLTE
+2438 E
-2449 EREEREGERERNSH
+2449 EGGAGPAEGEKEQ
-2463 PSPTRALSESCDD
+2463 EEE
-2476 PEEGST
+2476 EEGVQGGGASDQPPLKKRT
-2482 SSSCPPTPTPTLP
+2482 GSLSADKEGHAEQEGTPCPPAEATV
-2495 TPSPHQT
+2495 
-2502 KPQPDV
+2502 PQLSRPDL

-2537 FTDLLLVPKHQDPS
+2537 FTDMLVVPK
-2551 TAAILTSSSPDQ
+2551 AAP
-2563 AKPGDSGL
+2563 ADSARGGT
-2571 SPAPAGEDSN
+2571 AGEDGS
-2581 AAEMRSVL
+2581 ELRSVL
-2589 QFMVRSMVKWAVRP
+2589 QFVVRSMVKWAVRP
-2603 CPIKQ
+2603 CPIRQ
-2608 SVSLSD
+2608 GASLAD
-2614 LERAQVLIFKGTL
+2614 LERAQVMIFKGAL
-2627 NTLQEDKGTK
+2627 NQLQEDTGARDQK
-2637 DRKEPGHHSSS
+2637 DPAQPSSS
-2648 QPLSKTSSSVSLYST
+2648 QPVSKSSSTVSLYSN
-2663 GSEGTAIFG
+2663 GSEGAAAFG
-2672 QSNGASASSST
+2672 QSASASASSSS

-2714 VLARFPTLAGLVN
+2714 VLARFPTLASLIN
-2727 NPPML
+2727 NPML
-2732 HGPGPGFGLA
+2732 HPGFAVAGSAPGPASG
-2742 TSSSCEGFTEQQTSF
+2742 CEAFTEPQPAF
-2757 MEPCA
+2757 LEACGR
-2762 NSQARSRG
+2762 ARIRV
-2770 AERPQMFVPVR
+2770 ERPQMFVPVR

-2792 YKAMEAAGVA
+2792 YKAMEAAGVT

-2816 MLEHPLTEE
+2816 MLEHPLADEQ
-2825 LQMESQP
+2825 QMEEGPSIGGI
-2832 AGAST
+2832 AES
-2837 TETPSPDGPETVQ
+2837 PSPEGPETVQ
-2850 CPEAPTSEPNESL
+2850 CPESPAPLSLQESSEPSESM

-2881 RNRPPPARRQRSSL
+2881 RNRPPPARRQRTSA
-2895 GHRTSFR
+2895 GHRNSFR

-2914 LYRQDPGV
+2914 IYRQDPGV
-2922 SEWPERAETHPFAAE
+2922 SDWPEQAETHPFAAE

-2952 PYEELQFREFI
+2952 SYEEVLTPEFI
-2963 SSERDTLWMV
+2963 TSERDTLWMV
-2973 EGGEEHQPHDMVQC
+2973 EGGEEHPEPHEMVEC
-2987 ELCNT
+2987 ELCDA
-2992 LTLQFNNH
+2992 LTLQFNGH
-3000 MKRHHP
+3000 MKRQHP
-3006 GCGQSAGRRGYRST
+3006 GCGQSAGRRGYRSN

-3040 LCSTCREKYLAANL
+3040 LCGPCREKYLAAKL
-3054 GEIGSKH
+3054 GDPGPKH
-3061 DRLKGLAS
+3061 DRVKSLAS
-3069 DLIGRLDS
+3069 DLIGRLES
-3077 TSDED
+3077 ASDDEWD
-3082 WELGP
+3082 LCP
-3087 LDDSDPD
+3087 RDDSDAD
-3094 RLTGLED
+3094 RLTGQED

-3118 DPIPFTENDPLGA
+3118 DPILFTEHDPLGA
-3131 LVNSTSNPDGSMIQK
+3131 LVANSINSDKASIFKGEAGVEQK
-3146 GVVSIDTKGLG
+3146 APPV
-3157 SSGPLT
+3157 PLS
-3163 LGEQAASLR
+3163 LGEQAAALR
-3172 DPQDR
+3172 DPHDR
-3177 LQALGRVTS
+3177 LLALKRVT
-3186 TAQILLAYSMVM
+3186 TTTQILLAYSMVM
-3198 RALSQTSSSVSVCSA
+3198 KALSQTSSSASVCSH
-3213 SSGLEGLGL
+3213 SSGLEALGL
-3222 ADIRIL
+3222 ANIRIL
-3228 VRLMCLAAAGRVHT
+3228 VRLMCLAASGRVHT
-3242 SVDQQGVAGG
+3242 AMDHL
-3252 SRGCGGATESSSSA
+3252 GCGHGSSSA
-3266 FLSFLSSAIGSLVSH
+3266 FLTFLSSAIGSLVSN

-3296 LMAAATGMN
+3296 LMAAATGMSV
-3305 LGAISDPAQRVRL
+3305 GAVSDAHQRGRL
-3318 TSTLKRAPQQDVTP
+3318 NAPGKASRDEP
-3332 LTPPTFLVTQSL
+3332 KHPTPPTFLVTQSL

-3352 IRYRYSPERTVTEQH
+3352 IRYRYSQDRAEPDSRDNSSPGT
-3367 ETKGPEA
+3367 A
-3374 GSPSAAVPPPQVGA
+3374 GPPPQVGA

-3395 ANALAACAL
+3395 ANALAACCL
-3404 SARLTSKHRQW
+3404 SSRLSSSHRQW

-3427 ERERDNPIRPQTYS
+3427 ERDNPARPQTYS
-3441 DMAGDLRKCPLKK
+3441 DMAGDLRKCAVKK
-3454 LEGHHGRVTSCTWN
+3454 LEGHQNRVTSCCWSG
-3468 NEQGLLATGAQD
+3468 ERGLLATGAQD
-3480 GTVRLWDVNQ
+3480 GTVRLWDISQ
-3490 NTADLQCTHSC
+3490 TTAELQSTHTC
-3501 SISDDRRGSEA
+3501 SLSEDRPSSESSVGVQWVSSVGWS
-3512 AGGAHLVSPVYW
+3512 AGGAF
-3524 SSGGT
+3524 
-3529 LLAAFQNKI
+3529 LAAFQNKL
-3538 INIWTVN
+3538 INIWSVS
-3545 GAQGHVEAQPSWVTA
+3545 ASLSHMESQPSWVTA
-3560 LSWVQTSSPFPT
+3560 LSWVQKSSPCTRQGAASQASPT
-3572 QGGIAGK
+3572 
-3579 DAQPESL
+3579 ESL

-3595 CRLQVTE
+3595 CWLEVTE
-3602 DFSIEST
+3602 ALHVETT
-3609 ELTRC
+3609 ELTHC
-3614 HRKESP
+3614 QRKESP
-3620 QCVAWHSVDKP
+3620 QCIAWYSLDKP

-3643 ATAESYETEQPLL
+3643 ATAEYYQSEQPLI
-3656 LSAFPESVSILRWD
+3656 LSAFPDSVSGLRWD
-3670 PTGHLLLSTGRSEVV
+3670 PTGHLLLSMGRSDVV
-3685 KIWGRAGGTWITL
+3685 KVWGRVGSAWL
-3698 HSLFHT
+3698 ALYSLFHT
-3704 GTVNTAEWC
+3704 GTANTAEWC

-3719 PEPRLMMAVGSQN
+3719 PDPRLMLAVGCQN
-3732 GLLNVWTLPQG
+3732 GALCVWTVPQG
-3743 GTNVSVPKFLGS
+3743 GTTVSVPNFL
-3755 SSSQEN
+3755 N
-3761 NSGIKRGS
+3761 NSANQEKISDVKRGS
-3769 AKCVFRLSGHITAV
+3769 AKCIFRLNGHITAV
-3783 KTLSFCPSGLALVS
+3783 KTLSFCPSGLALLS
-3797 GGIGGLLNIWSLQD
+3797 GGIGGLLNIWSLRD
-3811 GSILQTVVT
+3811 GSVLQTVMT

-3840 GRSKDALLIRCTSDW
+3840 GRSKDVLLLRCSSDW

-3865 RTVLRTQGILG
+3865 RMVLRAQGIVG
-3876 LNRAP
+3876 LNKAP

-3890 PTLLQE
+3890 PLLLQE
-3896 QYSYE
+3896 QYTYE
-3901 RSHVT
+3901 KSHVN

-3912 HSAFL
+3912 HSGFL

-3922 LTVGLSLEQY
+3922 LIVGLSLDQL
-3932 LCRPCRPPH
+3932 LCRQPTPAHHASPQPQPCP
-3941 HHPASL
+3941 S
-3947 SLDHTHSC
+3947 
-3955 PMEWSWLQT
+3955 EWSWLFT

-3971 AEAIA
+3971 AEAFA

-3991 QAGTTELT
+3991 QAGADITR
-3999 KPLDN
+3999 PLDN
-4004 SKWSFMMDEQLM
+4004 CKWSFMMDEQLM

-4022 PEDWQQGGKSQ
+4022 PEDWQQGGKSE

-4054 PTIAPSLSQTH
+4054 PTLAPSLCQTQ

-4162 VEALQGEEVVQ
+4162 IEALQGEEVVQ

-4182 VITTDGKLLT
+4182 VVTSDGKLFT
-4192 FGSGDSGRLGQRSTS
+4192 FGSGDCGRLGQRSTS
-4207 NKMLPERVTALEG
+4207 NKMVPERVMALEG
-4220 YHIGQVSC
+4220 YSVGQVSC
-4228 GINHTLVLSSDGMS
+4228 GVNHTLVLSSDGTI
-4242 VWSFGDGDY
+4242 VWGFGDGDY

-4261 KSYPQKVEQLCNK
+4261 KCYPQKVELLCNK
-4274 GIKKVGCGTQF
+4274 GIKKLACGSQF
-4285 SVVLA
+4285 SVALA

-4308 SLLKNHNRPQVVP
+4308 SMLKNHDRPQVVP
-4321 ALEGVFVEDIA
+4321 ALEAVFVEDVA
-4332 VGCEHV
+4332 VGAEHI
-4338 LVLSSTGD
+4338 LALSATGD

-4366 KEPTLVTGL
+4366 KEPTLVTAL
-4375 QGNNVRQISAGR
+4375 QGKNILQISGGR
-4387 CHSSAWT
+4387 CHSAAWT
-4394 TPSPS
+4394 TPPP
-4399 VKASGASAN
+4399 AARAPGASPA
-4408 LQLGLPQSIPPQY
+4408 LQLGRPQSVPPQY
-4421 NALKDCSPDVLNTR
+4421 NALKDCCPDVLNTR

-4452 LNLHPRNQVSSSRYS
+4452 LNLNPRNQVSASRYS
-4467 SGTAAIVQGQLRGL
+4467 SGTSAIVQGQLRGL

-4527 IAKQVVSLNPLELRL
+4527 IAKQVVSLNPTELRL

-4564 DTITEMCQELQ
+4564 DTITEMCQELE

-4586 NSSTDVGSNT
+4586 NSSADVGSNT
-4596 DRFLLNPAAV
+4596 DRFLLNPAAM

-4644 CIPLGG
+4644 SIPLGG
-4650 PDLEEVDLLTY
+4650 PDLEEVDLLSY
-4661 RSLHGIRHLDN
+4661 RSLQSILHLDN
-4672 SGITEDNFHVMIP
+4672 SSITEENFPVMIP
-4685 LDSFMAHS
+4685 LDSFTAHS
-4693 ADGKLVPV
+4693 ADGRLVPV
-4701 VPGGHNISLTF
+4701 VPGGHNIPLNF
-4712 SNKSDYV
+4712 GNRNEYV

-4732 QVAAVREGMSS
+4732 QVVAVREGMSS
-4743 IIPVPLLSLLTARQ
+4743 IIPVPLLSLLTAKQ
-4757 LEQLVCG
+4757 LEQMVCG

-4797 EFANEERVLFLR
+4797 EFTNEERVLFLR

-4832 VDRPVNGLPTAQTCF
+4832 VDRPINGLPTAQTCF

-4855 TSQAIL
+4855 TSQAVL

-4874 IDMDNYMLSRNTDPA
+4874 IDMDNYMLSRNSDPA
-4889 DGSDTEY
+4889 EGSDTEY